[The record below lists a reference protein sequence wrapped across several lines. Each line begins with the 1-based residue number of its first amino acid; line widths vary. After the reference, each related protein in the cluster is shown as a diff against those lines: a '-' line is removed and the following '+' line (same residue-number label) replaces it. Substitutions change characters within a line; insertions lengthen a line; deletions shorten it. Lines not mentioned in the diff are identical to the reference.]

1 MRALPR
7 TLPPAPAAA
16 RSGRGLLGAV
26 RSRGA
31 APARPAARRAGDEPR
46 TNAVTPNTP
55 RRTTPLAGPSLAL
68 LSAGAG
74 LLGTGFDA
82 SGPASVAQ
90 ALGVL
95 AAVVAVH
102 EAGHFYAAVSRGVRV
117 SAFSLGFGPAL
128 WSATGAD
135 GVEYALRAVPLGGY
149 VAFPDDDPDSDIDP
163 DDPDLL
169 KNRPLADR
177 AAVISAGVAVNFA
190 AAAAVL
196 LVQAGTVGVAR
207 IDAQPGVAVPKV
219 AGGSVAAL
227 AGVKP
232 GDVLLAIDGAI
243 LKAGGVEDAVAAVR
257 GAAGRPLKLTLARA
271 GAAAGEAA
279 TTFDLTV
286 VPAPAPDG
294 GGRIGVQL
302 ATRGQVKHVVAK
314 GPAAIV
320 ASAAREYAR
329 LATAVLSGLKQL
341 VTNFGEAS
349 SSVAGPVA
357 IVAAGAEVARTDAAG
372 LFQFGAIVNINLA
385 VVNLLPL
392 PALDGGY
399 LALLLIEAVRG
410 KRLDKEVEQTIS
422 AGGILLLLLSG
433 IALIVRDTAGLLGG
447 GR

>member
-7 TLPPAPAAA
+7 ARTAPAQP
-16 RSGRGLLGAV
+16 G
-26 RSRGA
+26 
-31 APARPAARRAGDEPR
+31 RRAAATAVPR
-46 TNAVTPNTP
+46 AATAPRPVAPRAADGEHAPTEQTQRLGQ
-55 RRTTPLAGPSLAL
+55 RRTPVAAPSLAL
-68 LSAGAG
+68 LSAAAAG
-74 LLGTGFDA
+74 LLGTGFDPA
-82 SGPASVAQ
+82 GPASVAQ
-90 ALGVL
+90 ALAVL

-128 WSATGAD
+128 FSTTGAD

-149 VAFPDDDPDSDIDP
+149 VAFPDDDPDSGIDP

-169 KNRPLADR
+169 TNRPLLDR
-177 AAVISAGVAVNFA
+177 AAVTSAGVAVNFVA
-190 AAAAVL
+190 AAVVL

-207 IDAQPGVAVPKV
+207 MDAQPGVLVPKV
-219 AGGSVAAL
+219 AAGSVAA
-227 AGVKP
+227 AADVHP
-232 GDVLLAIDGAI
+232 GDVLLAVDGAV

-257 GAAGRPLKLTLARA
+257 GAAGRPLRLTLARA
-271 GAAAGEAA
+271 GAAPGEAPS
-279 TTFDLTV
+279 TFDVTV
-286 VPAPAPDG
+286 VPSPAPDG

-302 ATRGQVKHVVAK
+302 ATRGVVKHVIAK
-314 GPAAIV
+314 GPAAII
-320 ASAAREYAR
+320 STAAAEYGR
-329 LATAVLSGLKQL
+329 LATAVFSGLKQL
-341 VTNFGEAS
+341 FTNFGEAS

-399 LALLLIEAVRG
+399 LALLAVEAVRG
-410 KRLDKEVEQTIS
+410 KRLDKEVEQAIS
-422 AGGILLLLLSG
+422 ASGVLLLLLSG
-433 IALIVRDTAGLLGG
+433 VALVVRDTAGLLGG